1 MTRPRRPALPE
12 WLHLA
17 MAWALAIFLV
27 AMLTRLSGL
36 WFWLVLVCFLLT
48 LGELLPRR
56 WSRALTARRAADE
69 GPVRYPSGAASVV
82 LDAVGDRPIQ
92 VIKQVREATGLGLT
106 AARAVLDSPSGVVL
120 EGVDVD
126 SAVRVA
132 TALSAAG
139 ASARVELLP

>member
-12 WLHLA
+12 RLHLV
-17 MAWALAIFLV
+17 MTWVLATLLA

-56 WSRALTARRAADE
+56 WRQVLTARRPADE
-69 GPVRYPSGAASVV
+69 RPVSYPSGPASVV

-92 VIKQVREATGLGLT
+92 VVKQVREATGLGL
-106 AARAVLDSPSGVVL
+106 AAAQAVLDSPSGVVL

-126 SAVRVA
+126 SAERVA
-132 TALSAAG
+132 RALSAAG
-139 ASARVELLP
+139 ASARVALLP